1 MSFRMPILAYV
12 TLLAGCGPKPPE
24 TVHVGDAHLRFPR
37 HDFYRSITD
46 DGASRPSFVA
56 YVTPETDRR
65 QSIGLEY
72 DGRENITD
80 RINAE
85 RNGLP
90 YIFRG
95 SFQFRY
101 APDAFIVTREWGT
114 SICLGD
120 SIKVGSLGNCATN
133 VTYRAARWN
142 VYFQYGMLDDRVNV
156 KERGLSVLRAHTI
169 KS

>member
-1 MSFRMPILAYV
+1 MSFRMPVFAFLA
-12 TLLAGCGPKPPE
+12 LLAGCGPKPPE
-24 TVHVGDAHLRFPR
+24 VVHVGNAHLRFPR

-46 DGASRPSFVA
+46 EGASRPTFVA
-56 YVTPETDRR
+56 YVTPEKDRR

-72 DGRENITD
+72 DDRENISERTH
-80 RINAE
+80 AE
-85 RNGLP
+85 RKGLP

-95 SFQFRY
+95 NFRSRF
-101 APDAFIVTREWGT
+101 ATDAFIVSRPWGT
-114 SICLGD
+114 SICLKNA
-120 SIKVGSLGNCATN
+120 IKVGLLRNCATN

-156 KERGLSVLRAHTI
+156 KERGLSILRAYTI